1 MARLAAVARSKS
13 VKTMTDARKP
23 GWACRTAHASAVAL
37 ASLLA
42 PALAS
47 AQPATPSLASETEF
61 RVCAD
66 PANLPFSN
74 DKRQGFENKIADL
87 FAGYLHVP
95 VSDVWFPQTVG
106 FLRNTLF
113 AHRCDV
119 VIGTVAGGDMVDTT
133 NAYYHTGY
141 VMVTR
146 AADRVTSADLGDPDF
161 ADKRIGLIASTPP
174 TDLVARHHLL
184 AHVTPYHLNVDTR
197 VEQPSEDILHDVAEG
212 KIDIGLVWG
221 PFAGYYIKH
230 DNLPLRMAFLAAE
243 PGGPRLDYRIAM
255 GVRPSDVTFRR
266 KLNALISQHQSEI
279 TTLLLSYGVPLLD
292 EQNHPLAVPDETAAK
307 P

>member
-1 MARLAAVARSKS
+1 MMTEIRKAWGLGAAWAFILAPLAAF
-13 VKTMTDARKP
+13 
-23 GWACRTAHASAVAL
+23 
-37 ASLLA
+37 
-42 PALAS
+42 

-74 DKRQGFENKIADL
+74 DKQQGFENKIAAL
-87 FAGYLHVP
+87 LGGYLHEP

-119 VIGTVAGGDMVDTT
+119 VMGTVAGADMVDTT

-141 VMVTR
+141 VMVSR
-146 AADRVTSADLGDPDF
+146 MADQIASADLGDPVF

-184 AHVTPYHLNVDTR
+184 AHVTPYQLNVDTR
-197 VEQPSEDILHDVAEG
+197 VESPSQQMLRDVVDG
-212 KIDIGLVWG
+212 QVDIGLVWG

-230 DNLPLRMAFLAAE
+230 DKLPLRMEFLAPE

-255 GVRPSDVTFRR
+255 GVRPRDVSFRR
-266 KLNALISQHQSEI
+266 KLNALISQHQNEI
-279 TTLLLSYGVPLLD
+279 TAVLLDYGIPLLD
-292 EQNHPLAVPDETAAK
+292 EQNHPIAAQGEAAAK